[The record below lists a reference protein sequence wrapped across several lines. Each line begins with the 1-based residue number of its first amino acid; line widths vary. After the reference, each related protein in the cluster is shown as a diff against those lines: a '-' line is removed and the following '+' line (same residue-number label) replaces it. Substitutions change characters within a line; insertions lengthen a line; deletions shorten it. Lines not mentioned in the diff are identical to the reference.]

1 MKHGYTHTFKVLT
14 YIALLAA
21 LIIGSS
27 VFAQKLLKRDSDE
40 LGKFITEIEKSSE
53 SKNWEQ
59 AASGISKVSEM
70 WSGVKGTW
78 SALIDHQEIDNID
91 VTLSRLL
98 SLIQTEEVPSVLSEA
113 AALKKY
119 IEHIPQKEKLDFS
132 NLF

>member
-14 YIALLAA
+14 YIVLLAA

-59 AASGISKVSEM
+59 AASDISKVSEM
-70 WSGVKGTW
+70 WSAVKGTW

>member
-1 MKHGYTHTFKVLT
+1 MKQGYIHTYKVLT
-14 YIALLAA
+14 FIVLLAA

-27 VFAQKLLKRDSDE
+27 VFAQKLLKRDSDK
-40 LGKFITEIEKSSE
+40 LGKIITEIEKSSE
-53 SKNWEQ
+53 SKNWDQ
-59 AASGISKVSEM
+59 AASDITKVSEM
-70 WSGVKGTW
+70 WSDVKGTW